1 MHFGVPEELD
11 VFAASITSIA
21 PLNPIKFPAL
31 LSWYLGCE
39 SEIVR
44 HHLRSLVSHKRVIGI
59 VIIIVIVAAAGD
71 GYY

>member
-1 MHFGVPEELD
+1 
-11 VFAASITSIA
+11 
-21 PLNPIKFPAL
+21 L
-31 LSWYLGCE
+31 LSWYLSCE

-44 HHLRSLVSHKRVIGI
+44 HHLGSLVSHKRVIGI